1 MHWRGDPRID
11 GSVSER
17 DYEVT
22 VAGHVVPGV
31 LWRPI
36 RAAVPV
42 PLVLLGYGSGGHRRD
57 GSRAWQGNW
66 FAQRGVGAT
75 SIDLDGHGERS
86 RADGTRPDYGPLV
99 DRVSAEWRAALD
111 ACAALADIDAT
122 RVAYRGVSMG
132 TMLGL
137 PFIVSEPR
145 VVVAALG
152 LADLRD
158 VPGRFSDIGQRLRE
172 AAPLLRCPVLFVMN
186 WDDELVDR
194 ASAFELFEALG
205 TVDKEL
211 RAYPGPHGA
220 VPAPATE
227 SGMQYLLDHLT
238 S

>member
-1 MHWRGDPRID
+1 MHWRGDPRITS
-11 GSVSER
+11 GVSER

-31 LWRPI
+31 LWMPV
-36 RAAVPV
+36 RAPAPV
-42 PLVLLGYGSGGHRRD
+42 TLVLLGYGSGGHMRD
-57 GSRAWQGNW
+57 GSRTWQANW
-66 FAQRGVGAT
+66 FAQRGVAAT
-75 SIDLDGHGERS
+75 SIDLAGHGERG

-99 DRVSAEWRAALD
+99 DTVIAEWRSALD
-111 ACAALADIDAT
+111 ACAALPEIDAS

-137 PFIVSEPR
+137 PFIASEPR
-145 VVVAALG
+145 VVVASLG

-158 VPGRFSDIGQRLRE
+158 VPGRFSGISQRLRD
-172 AAPLLRCPVLFVMN
+172 AAPLLRCPTLFVVN

-194 ASAFELFEALG
+194 TSALELFETLG
-205 TVDKEL
+205 TADKEL

-220 VPAPATE
+220 IPSPATE

-238 S
+238 T